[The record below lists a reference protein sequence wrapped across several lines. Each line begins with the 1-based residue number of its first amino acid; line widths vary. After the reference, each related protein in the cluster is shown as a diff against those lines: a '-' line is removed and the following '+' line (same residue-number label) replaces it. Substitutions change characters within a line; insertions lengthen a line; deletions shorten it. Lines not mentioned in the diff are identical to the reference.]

1 MFLLA
6 DRTRSANHLSVDCT
20 KAHKGLFAGIVVV
33 VLTIISLI
41 LFFVLDEAPGFKA
54 VGMLV
59 VSVCELTLYII
70 TTLAV
75 LGAFYQMRELK
86 YLNKGGGWF
95 QYPFIIRMAMVR
107 GLICTIL
114 YSCS

>member
-1 MFLLA
+1 MN
-6 DRTRSANHLSVDCT
+6 RSRSANHLSVDCT

-59 VSVCELTLYII
+59 VSVCELTLYLV

-75 LGAFYQMRELK
+75 LAAFYQMRSLK
-86 YLNKGGGWF
+86 YLNKGGGTSTC
-95 QYPFIIRMAMVR
+95 PFSAK
-107 GLICTIL
+107 
-114 YSCS
+114 